1 MQKKKTYKSSK
12 FFIYFHAAMQDIWGS
27 IHPHTCVVVC
37 LYAGDTASYFPLFIS
52 PTSPCHKRP
61 QWLSVPAALSEFVR
75 EELTAMGWHQT
86 ARGHQDSEEV
96 IFPLKPLS
104 PYWAREVITL
114 DIKSSFVK
122 TLIWKCDGVKWGC
135 EASRISWGLFWEK
148 TMNLIKGKTY

>member
-1 MQKKKTYKSSK
+1 MIKLSLNKFSIMIKDKIFWPEFYQ
-12 FFIYFHAAMQDIWGS
+12 FFIDY
-27 IHPHTCVVVC
+27 TCSS
-37 LYAGDTASYFPLFIS
+37 LYAGNTASYFPLFIS

-96 IFPLKPLS
+96 IFPPKPLS

-135 EASRISWGLFWEK
+135 EASGISWGFFEK
-148 TMNLIKGKTY
+148 KRWIW